1 MKYVQQ
7 CVYIGNIFYM
17 FTGLDAEIINIRT
30 ILLEALYIELI
41 INLSLVFPSTKLNY
55 KYIH

>member
-1 MKYVQQ
+1 
-7 CVYIGNIFYM
+7 M
-17 FTGLDAEIINIRT
+17 FTGLDSEIINVQHNGT

-41 INLSLVFPSTKLNY
+41 INLPLYYALILLVLPSTKLNY